1 MDIHTYI
8 PGEVNHRSA
17 FRILRYG
24 AVGLTLLCVALIA
37 YSMIDVFNDFRL
49 VNKAFPSLS
58 SDFTTDLDASI
69 AFSPVML
76 QLDRFENGFLRWIKY
91 PTLTTPSTPSPTGNP
106 IGDEIHKAQ
115 KDQDLLVLD
124 GVLPLEEITQ
134 LKQPSIKSVGRAIYL
149 GQESPAATRA
159 FERGNAESSA
169 DPAFAGDTAVKQLQ
183 QIFEVAYGRR
193 ALQQAMRSQK

>member
-58 SDFTTDLDASI
+58 SDFTTDLTPRLRFRRSCCNWTALKMAFCAGSSI
-69 AFSPVML
+69 
-76 QLDRFENGFLRWIKY
+76 
-91 PTLTTPSTPSPTGNP
+91 
-106 IGDEIHKAQ
+106 
-115 KDQDLLVLD
+115 LL
-124 GVLPLEEITQ
+124 
-134 LKQPSIKSVGRAIYL
+134 
-149 GQESPAATRA
+149 
-159 FERGNAESSA
+159 
-169 DPAFAGDTAVKQLQ
+169 
-183 QIFEVAYGRR
+183 
-193 ALQQAMRSQK
+193 